1 MKIGM
6 ISLGCDKNR
15 VDSERMLYLLRSAGF
30 TLTDE
35 PSEAE
40 VIIVNTCAFI
50 ESAKK
55 EAIETILDMAR
66 YKEEGVLKKL
76 IVTGCFAQRYPD
88 AEFPEVDRFVSIAD
102 EEKIVSVVAEET
114 GTEFLPRADQG
125 RVLTTPPHYAY
136 LKIADGCNN
145 RCSYCAI
152 PNIRG
157 KYRSYPKEELI
168 AEAKRLHEDGVK
180 ELILVAQDTTFYG
193 VDLYK
198 KASLCDLLK
207 ELEKVGFWKIRLL
220 YAYPERITDELID
233 LMANSKVVA
242 HYLDIPLQ
250 HVDDD
255 ILGKMRRATRED
267 KIRALLKKLRERVPD
282 IAIRSTF
289 IVAFPTETDEQNE
302 KLRAFAEQGACDYA
316 GFFIYSP
323 EEGTEA
329 YDIKPRIGKSV
340 ARKRLLAC
348 ERAQSAAMVEKQK
361 KYVGKTLEVIYEG
374 IDFDKQLFCGRSE
387 YNAPDV
393 DTKVYFTAAFTPEPG
408 RIYNVKITSSDFHLY
423 GEGEECL

>member
-30 TLTDE
+30 TLTDD

-40 VIIVNTCAFI
+40 IVIINTCAFI

-55 EAIETILDMAR
+55 EAIDTIFDIAR
-66 YKEEGVLKKL
+66 YKNDGALKKL
-76 IVTGCFAQRYPD
+76 IVTGCFAQRYPEV
-88 AEFPEVDRFVSIAD
+88 EFPEVDRFVSIAD
-102 EEKIVSVVAEET
+102 EEKIVSIVAEET
-114 GTEFLPRADQG
+114 GTDFLQRADQG
-125 RVLTTPPHYAY
+125 RILTTPAYYAY

-157 KYRSYPKEELI
+157 KYRSYPMEELI
-168 AEAKRLHEDGVK
+168 EEGKSLYEEGVR

-198 KASLCDLLK
+198 KPMLCKLLK
-207 ELEKVGFWKIRLL
+207 ELETVGFWKIRLL

-233 LMANSKVVA
+233 LMANSNVVA

-250 HVDDD
+250 HIDDD
-255 ILGKMRRATRED
+255 ILQKMRRTTREN
-267 KIRALLKKLRERVPD
+267 KVRELLRKLREKVPD

-289 IVAFPTETDEQNE
+289 IVGFPTETDEQNE
-302 KLRAFAEQGACDYA
+302 KLELFAESGACDYA

-329 YDIKPRIGKSV
+329 YEMKPRIAKNV

-348 ERAQSAAMVEKQK
+348 EKAQSKATVEKQK

-374 IDFDKQLFCGRSE
+374 IDFGKQLFYGRSE

-393 DTKVYFTAAFTPEPG
+393 DTRVFFTAAFTPEPG

-423 GEGEECL
+423 GEAEESL